1 MATMTLFDVRKEYK
15 HLYYP
20 SARTVGVLEVP
31 PMSFLMVDGQG
42 DPGGQAYLDAV
53 GALYAVSFTLKF
65 LLKKGEA
72 AIDYS
77 VLPLEGLWWTD
88 DRDGFDVARRERWQ
102 WTGMIMQ
109 PPFITPAMV
118 EEAIRQVAAR
128 KDTPALSKVRFA
140 TFHEGLAAQIL
151 HLGPYSAEGPT
162 IERLHRFIAESGHA
176 LAGKHHEIYLS
187 DPRRAAPERLKTVIR
202 QPMVALSTPSTGTTA
217 P

>member
-1 MATMTLFDVRKEYK
+1 MATMTTFDVRKEYK
-15 HLYYP
+15 HLSNP

-31 PMSFLMVDGQG
+31 PMNFLMVDGQG
-42 DPGGQAYLDAV
+42 DPSGQAYQDAV

-65 LLKKGEA
+65 MLKKGEE
-72 AIDYS
+72 AIDYG

-118 EEAIRQVAAR
+118 EEAHRQVAAR

-202 QPMVALSTPSTGTTA
+202 QPMVALGAPSTGI
-217 P
+217 